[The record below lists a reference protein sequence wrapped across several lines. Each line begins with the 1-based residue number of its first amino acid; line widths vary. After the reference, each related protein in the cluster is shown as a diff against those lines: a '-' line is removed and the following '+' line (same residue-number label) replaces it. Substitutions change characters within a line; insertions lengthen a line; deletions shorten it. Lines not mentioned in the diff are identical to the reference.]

1 MANRARLTVDDAKT
15 VLSALDRLVG
25 GETTP
30 DVTVEEIPLGQ
41 IRPNPKQPRDRESA
55 AFSEES
61 LQELASSIA
70 EYGVLQP
77 ILVKRAGRQY
87 QIIAGERRYRA
98 CLSLDLPT
106 IPARLV
112 EPETDEQE
120 LEISLVENLQ
130 RKDLDPLEEAEI
142 YHQMLDNLGY
152 TYRSLAE
159 RIGKSVGYIDTR
171 VKLLAHDDVRDAVR
185 QKVIGVV
192 EARELARVENP
203 AIRAELLER
212 LASGALD
219 RDRLRYAIKDA
230 THQTT
235 PLAKKPKEPP
245 AKAPDNDL
253 STALRRCLRTIEDFD
268 SFESFSVEY
277 PELAGVLEVIVSRF
291 DQLLNRRSEQRPLE
305 AARHPG
311 VGEDEEPDTVL
322 RATRSSQS
330 REPVPAADDAGE
342 RAAIERVR
350 TFRPDGRAS
359 VLDRISR
366 YWMALERRG
375 YSFEIGNWEAEPAGG
390 GLWRVVLGLSIDGQ
404 SYEAEWLLDES
415 TGSVQPRNDAA
426 RTLNQQN

>member
-30 DVTVEEIPLGQ
+30 EISVEEVPLSQ

-77 ILVKRAGRQY
+77 ILLKRVGRQY

-112 EPETDEQE
+112 DPESDEQE

-142 YHQMLDNLGY
+142 YRQMLDDLGY

-159 RIGKSVGYIDTR
+159 RIGKSVGYIDMR
-171 VKLLAHDDVRDAVR
+171 VKLLSYDDVRDAVR
-185 QKVIGVV
+185 KKVIGVV
-192 EARELARVENP
+192 EARELARVGNQD
-203 AIRAELLER
+203 IRAELLER
-212 LASGALD
+212 IAAGALG
-219 RDRLRYAIKDA
+219 RDRLKHAIKDA
-230 THQTT
+230 TRETT
-235 PLAKKPKEPP
+235 PVAKKALGP
-245 AKAPDNDL
+245 AAKVPDNDL

-268 SFESFSVEY
+268 TFESFSVEY
-277 PELAGVLEVIVSRF
+277 PELARVLEVIIDRF
-291 DQLLNRRSEQRPLE
+291 GQLLNRNGDQKTAEEAPQTEARGSENADSGEPASRTDRPKD
-305 AARHPG
+305 AAP
-311 VGEDEEPDTVL
+311 VL
-322 RATRSSQS
+322 
-330 REPVPAADDAGE
+330 DDAGE
-342 RAAIERVR
+342 RNAIERVR
-350 TFRPDGRAS
+350 SFRPDGRAS

-375 YSFEIGNWEAEPAGG
+375 YSFEIGSWEAETVGT
-390 GLWRVVLGLSIDGQ
+390 GLWRVILSLSIDGQ
-404 SYEAEWLLDES
+404 AYEAEWLLDEAS
-415 TGSVQPRNDAA
+415 GNVQPRNDAA